1 MKDDL
6 VDAIM
11 YWLILVR
18 ILFWASILGL
28 VVTVVETIM
37 KSLWDY
43 YDKNEHC
50 SKNH

>member
-6 VDAIM
+6 VEAIM

-18 ILFWASILGL
+18 ILFWVSILGL

-37 KSLWDY
+37 KSL
-43 YDKNEHC
+43 
-50 SKNH
+50 

>member
-18 ILFWASILGL
+18 ILFWSSILGL
-28 VVTVVETIM
+28 VVTVVETIA
-37 KSLWDY
+37 KTL
-43 YDKNEHC
+43 
-50 SKNH
+50 

>member
-6 VDAIM
+6 VEAIM

-37 KSLWDY
+37 KSL
-43 YDKNEHC
+43 
-50 SKNH
+50 